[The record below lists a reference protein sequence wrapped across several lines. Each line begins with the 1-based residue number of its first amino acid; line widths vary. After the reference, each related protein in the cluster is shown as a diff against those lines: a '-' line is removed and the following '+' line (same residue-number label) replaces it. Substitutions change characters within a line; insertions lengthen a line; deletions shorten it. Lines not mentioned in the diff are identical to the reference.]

1 MSDMSTMWGSM
12 QNTMG
17 THLPQ
22 VLGALAIFIIG
33 WFVAALVKAGAR
45 KALAAMRL
53 NERFSGSTGQRVDIE
68 GVVSLALFWT
78 VILLTLAAMFNALN
92 LALVSGSFSAL
103 TTQLFEYAPRLLGA
117 LLLSL
122 LAWLV
127 ATLVRGLTLKVL
139 DRTTLDERLSE
150 HANMSPISESLSN
163 ALFWLVVLLFV
174 PAILGTL
181 QMDGMLAPL
190 REMTAK
196 ALDILPNVVA
206 ALLIGGVGW
215 IVATVLRNLTT
226 NLLRSAGADQ
236 IGNKAGLAD
245 TVQISSLAGLLVF
258 IVVFVPAL
266 IAALDA
272 LKIEAISRPATDMLA
287 LLMDAVPRIIAAVL
301 ILVVTWMVAIFATRI
316 LASLLASVGLD
327 TLPARLGMQHA
338 FQKTKPSILAGHI
351 ALIFAM
357 LFAVVEAGNQ
367 LGFSRFSDM
376 IMTFVEFAGDVL
388 LGSVILVIG
397 FMLANIAYEAI
408 SRASGEG
415 GRGTVV
421 ARVARFAILGI
432 VLAMGLRAM
441 GIADDI
447 VNLAFGL
454 TLGAVAVAFALAFGL
469 GGRDA
474 AGRLAARWVDRLTK
488 SGDNPPPPMPAF
500 TPDPLADIPGDPLV
514 DPQTPPAGPAA
525 GPAAVPP
532 VAPPAPTQGNELP

>member
-1 MSDMSTMWGSM
+1 MNDMSTMWGSM
-12 QNTMG
+12 QSAMG

-22 VLGALAIFIIG
+22 VLGALVIFIIG
-33 WFVAALVKAGAR
+33 WLVAALIKAGAR
-45 KALAAMRL
+45 KGLAALRI
-53 NERFSGSTGQRVDIE
+53 NDRFAGPTGQRVDIE
-68 GVVSLALFWT
+68 GVIALALFW
-78 VILLTLAAMFNALN
+78 VVMLLTLAAMFNALN
-92 LALVSGSFSAL
+92 LSMVSGSFAAL

-117 LLLSL
+117 VLLSL
-122 LAWLV
+122 LAWLI
-127 ATLVRGLTLKVL
+127 ATLVRGLTQKVL
-139 DRTTLDERLSE
+139 DRTTLDEKLSE

-163 ALFWLVVLLFV
+163 ALFWLVILLFV
-174 PAILGTL
+174 PAILGAL
-181 QMDGMLAPL
+181 QMEGLLAPL

-196 ALDILPNVVA
+196 ALDILPNIVA
-206 ALLIGGVGW
+206 ALIIGGLGW

-226 NLLRSAGADQ
+226 NLLRSVGADQ
-236 IGNKAGLAD
+236 IGSKAGLAE
-245 TVQISSLAGLLVF
+245 TVQISGLAGLLVF

-272 LKIEAISRPATDMLA
+272 LKIDAISRPATDMLA
-287 LLMDAVPRIIAAVL
+287 LLMDAVPRIVAAGL
-301 ILVVTWMVAIFATRI
+301 ILVVTWMVASFATRI

-327 TLPARLGMQHA
+327 TLPARLGMQEA
-338 FQKTKPSILAGHI
+338 FVKTRPSTLIGRI
-351 ALIFAM
+351 ALVFAM

-367 LGFSRFSDM
+367 LGFDRFSDM

-388 LGSVILVIG
+388 LGSAILIIG

-415 GRGTVV
+415 GRGTIV

-474 AGRLAARWVDRLTK
+474 AGRLASRWVDRITSK
-488 SGDNPPPPMPAF
+488 PAAAPEAPHVPAF
-500 TPDPLADIPGDPLV
+500 TPDPLADAPAS
-514 DPQTPPAGPAA
+514 PQPPATS
-525 GPAAVPP
+525 PP
-532 VAPPAPTQGNELP
+532 NDLP